1 MTSVRE
7 VPNPTL
13 PTGSLRFLQILL
25 HKTMEFLL
33 NNQEKM
39 ERNKNEITKG
49 ILSLTLEII
58 YRLTGE
64 DYTIVRKTSNNCT
77 TTKRLHER
85 NNEQKILELT
95 HKMMELLTG
104 EVPIRC
110 QDVAVYFSMEEWE
123 YVEGHKDLYQE
134 AMMEDHRPLTSPD
147 GSRKRNPPE
156 RCPAPLDPQDCLGE
170 DDPVLQEEQT
180 MIIQNECRLLSH
192 FVDGVIPI
200 YSAILTVSGLVHY
213 FFYKINLGEDLIDIK
228 IEVIDG
234 DEEEVNVKSDQQC
247 KEEDV
252 AVDIGSDF
260 EEVNGTTQSAESITG
275 TNMNPQLLRSDPS
288 SYAFN
293 MNRDSPSGSLTGT
306 HSTGFREGS
315 RFPEPEDHFTDRSDN
330 GQSGQVSSW
339 ESYILE
345 HQRRYMGD
353 KSLASAE
360 DRKGSAQRPYLGNQQ
375 RTSMGPP
382 QFLCLECGKWFTQE
396 SDLLKHQKIHTG
408 EKPFSCAEC
417 GKSYAQKSGLFEHQ
431 KLHTGKKPFS
441 CSDCGRCFTRKSSL
455 VEHGRIHTGEKPFVC
470 LECGK
475 CFTYKSGLSEHEKIH
490 TGERPF
496 SCSVCGKC
504 FNKRAVLV
512 NHLRTHT
519 GERPFPCPECGK
531 CFTDKSVL
539 VKHQRIH
546 TGEKPFSC
554 SECGRCFTQKS
565 VLDKHQ
571 RIHKGE
577 KPFSCSECGRCFT
590 QKSVLMKH
598 QRIHTGDRPFLYRN
612 M

>member
-1 MTSVRE
+1 MMVLLLTNQPRME
-7 VPNPTL
+7 KEKDEKTK
-13 PTGSLRFLQILL
+13 RILKL
-25 HKTMEFLL
+25 A
-33 NNQEKM
+33 
-39 ERNKNEITKG
+39 
-49 ILSLTLEII
+49 LEII
-58 YRLTGE
+58 YLLTGE
-64 DYTIVRKTSNNCT
+64 DYTVVKKTSDKYVT
-77 TTKRLHER
+77 PSSRPPHVSGGWSRSPSPIMEPSPHSLIPES

-95 HKMMELLTG
+95 NKMICLLSG

-110 QDVAVYFSMEEWE
+110 QDVTVYFSMEEWE
-123 YVEGHKDLYQE
+123 YLEGHKDLYKE
-134 AMMEDHRPLTSPD
+134 VMMDDPQTLTSPD
-147 GSRKRNPPE
+147 GPSDRNPSE
-156 RCPAPLDPQDCLGE
+156 RCLSAPCSPDCTEGNHNVPE
-170 DDPVLQEEQT
+170 NLQ
-180 MIIQNECRLLSH
+180 
-192 FVDGVIPI
+192 
-200 YSAILTVSGLVHY
+200 VSP
-213 FFYKINLGEDLIDIK
+213 GEDLTDIK
-228 IEVIDG
+228 IEVIDN
-234 DEEEVNVKSDQQC
+234 DVDEAHVKEDQKYKEEEIP
-247 KEEDV
+247 
-252 AVDIGSDF
+252 VDISPDLAEGNGVIQ
-260 EEVNGTTQSAESITG
+260 EERSTPSIVH
-275 TNMNPQLLRSDPS
+275 PQHLRRDPS
-288 SYAFN
+288 SYPK
-293 MNRDSPSGSLTGT
+293 RTSPGQSPAGT
-306 HSTGFREGS
+306 PSTGCIEGHIF
-315 RFPEPEDHFTDRSDN
+315 RFPEDQFTQSSDSGEN
-330 GQSGQVSSW
+330 GRPSNW

-345 HQRRYMGD
+345 HQRHYTGE
-353 KSLASAE
+353 KSLPCPDDGKALP
-360 DRKGSAQRPYLGNQQ
+360 RRPYHQQ
-375 RTSMGPP
+375 RTNMGPP

-396 SDLLKHQKIHTG
+396 SDLVKHQKIHTG

-554 SECGRCFTQKS
+554 PECGRCFTQKS

>member
-1 MTSVRE
+1 MPPSICDSSCHHYYPARRISSNRNQGERDLSRTTTTWPLINSGAAIMEQDMDGMTKS
-7 VPNPTL
+7 
-13 PTGSLRFLQILL
+13 ILD
-25 HKTMEFLL
+25 
-33 NNQEKM
+33 
-39 ERNKNEITKG
+39 
-49 ILSLTLEII
+49 LTLEII
-58 YRLTGE
+58 YQLTGE
-64 DYTIVRKTSNNCT
+64 DYTIVKKTSSKCYP
-77 TTKRLHER
+77 RVSGER
-85 NNEQKILELT
+85 FKLERKNEQKILELT
-95 HKMMELLTG
+95 KKILALLSG

-110 QDVAVYFSMEEWE
+110 QDVSIYFSLEEWD
-123 YVEGHKDLYQE
+123 YIEGHKDQYQDL
-134 AMMEDHRPLTSPD
+134 MMEDHQNLNIPD
-147 GSRKRNPPE
+147 GSGKKISPG
-156 RCPAPLDPQDCLGE
+156 RCPGPVGDQTDLQD
-170 DDPVLQEEQT
+170 EQS
-180 MIIQNECRLLSH
+180 N
-192 FVDGVIPI
+192 P
-200 YSAILTVSGLVHY
+200 
-213 FFYKINLGEDLIDIK
+213 GEDLMDIK
-228 IEVIDG
+228 IEVV
-234 DEEEVNVKSDQQC
+234 DED
-247 KEEDV
+247 EEDV
-252 AVDIGSDF
+252 KEGQQYQDEDIPVGVSPDS
-260 EEVNGTTQSAESITG
+260 EERLSTTKRISGENLTRSSLHPQCLSRDPLSYSNMGGTSQQT
-275 TNMNPQLLRSDPS
+275 PC
-288 SYAFN
+288 Y
-293 MNRDSPSGSLTGT
+293 
-306 HSTGFREGS
+306 REGNNI
-315 RFPEPEDHFTDRSDN
+315 FPYCQPKDS
-330 GQSGQVSSW
+330 GGSGQPSAW
-339 ESYILE
+339 DGYIIE
-345 HQRRYMGD
+345 HQRCHTKDDG
-353 KSLASAE
+353 
-360 DRKGSAQRPYLGNQQ
+360 QTHRPHLPNPP
-375 RTSMGPP
+375 RANMGPP

-396 SDLLKHQKIHTG
+396 SDLFKHQRIHTG

-519 GERPFPCPECGK
+519 GERPYPCPECGK

>member
-1 MTSVRE
+1 MTRLRIITNVRGLNS
-7 VPNPTL
+7 PSKRGTL
-13 PTGSLRFLQILL
+13 RSEAPPWELGRA
-25 HKTMEFLL
+25 EFGRIKLL
-33 NNQEKM
+33 NHPTPDEKSSTKARM
-39 ERNKNEITKG
+39 EKDKNEMTKR
-49 ILSLTLEII
+49 ILNLTLEII
-58 YRLTGE
+58 YQLTGE
-64 DYTIVRKTSNNCT
+64 DYTIVKNT
-77 TTKRLHER
+77 TAHFVIPRIHPLVSAERSKCQRIHER
-85 NNEQKILELT
+85 NNKQKVLELT
-95 HKMMELLTG
+95 NKIVELLTG

-110 QDVAVYFSMEEWE
+110 QDVTVHFSMEEWE
-123 YVEGHKDLYQE
+123 YLDGHKDLYE
-134 AMMEDHRPLTSPD
+134 DIMMENHQPFTLPD
-147 GSRKRNPPE
+147 GSSKTNPPE
-156 RCPAPLDPQDCLGE
+156 RCPSPLSSQDC
-170 DDPVLQEEQT
+170 PEENHSVPENHQL
-180 MIIQNECRLLSH
+180 NP
-192 FVDGVIPI
+192 D
-200 YSAILTVSGLVHY
+200 
-213 FFYKINLGEDLIDIK
+213 EDLIDIK

-234 DEEEVNVKSDQQC
+234 DEEDEFLKADQLCKEDDIPADIRQNLEDANGAIQSSSGENSTCPNIHSQLLSSDSSSYSSNTKRTSDQ
-247 KEEDV
+247 
-252 AVDIGSDF
+252 SP
-260 EEVNGTTQSAESITG
+260 TYRESNIF
-275 TNMNPQLLRSDPS
+275 P
-288 SYAFN
+288 
-293 MNRDSPSGSLTGT
+293 
-306 HSTGFREGS
+306 
-315 RFPEPEDHFTDRSDN
+315 FPEPEDNFTEKSDSN
-330 GQSGQVSSW
+330 ESGQPSTW
-339 ESYILE
+339 ESYIIE
-345 HQRRYMGD
+345 HQRHYTGE
-353 KSLASAE
+353 KSLPYTN
-360 DRKGSAQRPYLGNQQ
+360 DGKYLPQRPNLLNQQ
-375 RTSMGPP
+375 RANMGPP
-382 QFLCLECGKWFTQE
+382 QFLCLECGKWFPQE
-396 SDLLKHQKIHTG
+396 CDLLKHQKIHTG

>member
-1 MTSVRE
+1 MVLLLTNQPRMEKDKNEMT
-7 VPNPTL
+7 
-13 PTGSLRFLQILL
+13 
-25 HKTMEFLL
+25 KMLL
-33 NNQEKM
+33 N
-39 ERNKNEITKG
+39 
-49 ILSLTLEII
+49 LTLEII
-58 YRLTGE
+58 FQLTGE
-64 DYTIVRKTSNNCT
+64 DFTIVKKTSSKCVT
-77 TTKRLHER
+77 SRSHTFSSEER
-85 NNEQKILELT
+85 NKIPRMHDRTNDQKILDLT
-95 HKMMELLTG
+95 NKMIELLTA
-104 EVPIRC
+104 EVPIRF
-110 QDVAVYFSMEEWE
+110 QDVTVHFSMEEWE
-123 YVEGHKDLYQE
+123 YLEGHKDLYMDV
-134 AMMEDHRPLTSPD
+134 MMEDHQPPTSPE
-147 GSRKRNPPE
+147 GSSKRNPPE
-156 RCPAPLDPQDCLGE
+156 RYPGLLYSQDC
-170 DDPVLQEEQT
+170 QEENQSFP
-180 MIIQNECRLLSH
+180 QYHQPNP
-192 FVDGVIPI
+192 D
-200 YSAILTVSGLVHY
+200 
-213 FFYKINLGEDLIDIK
+213 EDLIDIK

-234 DEEEVNVKSDQQC
+234 DEEVYDKADQQC
-247 KEEDV
+247 KEEKIP
-252 AVDIGSDF
+252 VDINPDL
-260 EEVNGTTQSAESITG
+260 EEINGVTQGTSIKNSTCSNNHPQRLSNDTSSYPSNIKRTFPDQSSTDTQST
-275 TNMNPQLLRSDPS
+275 
-288 SYAFN
+288 SYEEYNIFQ
-293 MNRDSPSGSLTGT
+293 
-306 HSTGFREGS
+306 
-315 RFPEPEDHFTDRSDN
+315 FPEPEDHFSQKSDSDE
-330 GQSGQVSSW
+330 SGQPSPW
-339 ESYILE
+339 ESYIVE
-345 HQRRYMGD
+345 HQRRYTGEKPISYTD
-353 KSLASAE
+353 DGRSLT
-360 DRKGSAQRPYLGNQQ
+360 QRPYLLNQQ
-375 RTSMGPP
+375 RPNTGPP